1 MRDNFRMFE
10 SDDPHRPDEGGTR
23 DDELEPAPPPEESRT
38 PPHGDPLADDADE
51 DDASNP
57 GGVRD

>member
-10 SDDPHRPDEGGTR
+10 SDDPRPPDDGGTS

-38 PPHGDPLADDADE
+38 PPHGDPLADEAADDADSGE
-51 DDASNP
+51 
-57 GGVRD
+57 